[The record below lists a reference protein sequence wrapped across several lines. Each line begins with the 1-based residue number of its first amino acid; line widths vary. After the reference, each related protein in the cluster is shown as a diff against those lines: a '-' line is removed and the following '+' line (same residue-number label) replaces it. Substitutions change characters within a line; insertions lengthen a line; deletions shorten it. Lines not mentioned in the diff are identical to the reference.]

1 MVRILVPTQFSNKY
15 CELKEKIGT
24 KRRTCKI
31 TEDQTKNSDSCEYRK
46 ENDKCYVLNKKKSPP
61 KTVLTSSEF
70 ILHYKF
76 QENPSLETIRKYRKH
91 IHQLNSTTDLE
102 YLYDNLDS
110 KPEKTG
116 DFWMNNSII
125 HNTKTLETPEPLIKP
140 ILSKKTPVQN
150 TVKPTKELP
159 PFNNNDYELINVAAD
174 GNCGYHSFIK
184 AMKLRKYSL
193 VYYKIERDTPDKL
206 RILLDKKLSNSK
218 DPNNIIVRKRIKGGI
233 NKTNISEE
241 FWLEQEEFQLLASI
255 FKVCIHVWDSR
266 INLWSYIPINHKEN
280 FDTCINKQQ
289 NIYIY
294 ADGNHYQILKNRI

>member
-46 ENDKCYVLNKKKSPP
+46 ENDKCYILNKKKSPP
-61 KTVLTSSEF
+61 KTVLTNSEF

-76 QENPSLETIRKYRKH
+76 QENPSLETIRKYRE
-91 IHQLNSTTDLE
+91 LVPDTE
-102 YLYDNLDS
+102 YIKLQKYLDDNLPN
-110 KPEKTG
+110 KQEKLG
-116 DFWMNNSII
+116 NFWMNNSII
-125 HNTKTLETPEPLIKP
+125 HNTKTLETSQKST

-150 TVKPTKELP
+150 IVKSTKELP
-159 PFNNNDYELINVAAD
+159 PFNHNDYDLINVDAD
-174 GNCGYHSFIK
+174 GNCGYHAFIK
-184 AMKLRKYSL
+184 AMKLRNYSL
-193 VYYKIERDTPDKL
+193 DYYKITRDTPDKL

-218 DPNNIIVRKRIKGGI
+218 DPNNIFVRKRIKGGI
-233 NKTNISEE
+233 NNANISKE
-241 FWLEQEEFQLLASI
+241 FWLEQEEFQLLAHV
-255 FKVCIHVWDSR
+255 FKVCIHIWDSR
-266 INLWSYIPINHKEN
+266 VNLWSYMPINHQEN

-294 ADGNHYQILKNRI
+294 ADGNHYQILQNRI